1 MSTQHTMRRSLLLL
15 LLAVVTVLVVSHGA
29 YSSWSTWYPK
39 TCLLEPVKHP
49 QQPGPVDLVF
59 RFAPP
64 DDYEGD
70 GRFRVRAYS
79 IDGGQYLGPDEWE
92 FTAFPDQPY
101 ERTLSLIVAPDTV
114 TSLTMSI
121 AGGDG
126 MVNPVAYFIHR
137 NDSVEFWKAYPRPPD
152 VPLNRLPKPD
162 DTLDVR
168 VVMRSQ
174 EQLNR
179 VLDVLSELPDST
191 IGTQVITR
199 ATVRQ
204 LMRIAEM
211 GIEIQNIQ
219 PGERD
224 GEDTTEYRGG
234 LRIREQ
240 KRPSSQ
246 DRDKKAPG
254 GGSDS
259 TGDSSLQGTLGLGEK
274 DRLTA
279 VSIDA
284 VVPMLPDGSIL
295 ASDTVEFRF
304 RVSNYFPPCI
314 RGLTNGF
321 RIYSPDGA
329 TWNSLEGSWP
339 SPLVLRSV

>member
-152 VPLNRLPKPD
+152 VPADRTQKLD
-162 DTLDVR
+162 DSLAFRFTIR
-168 VVMRSQ
+168 NTEEFRKVVNI
-174 EQLNR
+174 LG
-179 VLDVLSELPDST
+179 ELPNSSL
-191 IGTQVITR
+191 GTPITTR
-199 ATVRQ
+199 ATFRQ
-204 LMRIAEM
+204 LMQISNL
-211 GIEIQNIQ
+211 GIKVTNLDIY
-219 PGERD
+219 RD

>member
-1 MSTQHTMRRSLLLL
+1 MSTQHTMKRSLLLL
-15 LLAVVTVLVVSHGA
+15 LLAVVITLTAGHAALG
-29 YSSWSTWYPK
+29 SWGFPPAK
-39 TCLLEPVKHP
+39 VGVFEPVNRP
-49 QQPGPVDLVF
+49 VEPGSVDLVL

-64 DDYEGD
+64 EGFEGD
-70 GRFRVRAYS
+70 GTFHVRAVAREAGVYT
-79 IDGGQYLGPDEWE
+79 GREEWTI
-92 FTAFPDQPY
+92 TALPNKPH
-101 ERTLSLIVAPDTV
+101 EEILTLIVAPDTI
-114 TSLTMSI
+114 SALTLFVM
-121 AGGDG
+121 GKDYHWF
-126 MVNPVAYFIHR
+126 PDAYFIER
-137 NDSVEFWKAYPRPPD
+137 GDSLEFWNSYPRPPD

-329 TWNSLEGSWP
+329 TWNSLEGNWT